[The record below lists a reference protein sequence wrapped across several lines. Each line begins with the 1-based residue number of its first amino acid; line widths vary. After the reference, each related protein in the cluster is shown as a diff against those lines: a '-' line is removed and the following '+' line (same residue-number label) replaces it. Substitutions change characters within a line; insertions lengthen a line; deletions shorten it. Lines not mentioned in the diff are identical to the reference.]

1 MKILAV
7 DDRKDDLYL
16 LQKML
21 EGRGYEAVPAENGK
35 EALKKLKEFEPDMV
49 ISDILMPGMD
59 GYQLL
64 KEIKSSKKFRKIP
77 FVFYTATYTSKQD
90 EEFAYALGASR
101 FIVKPQ
107 EPETFLGMIEKTIK
121 DVREGIL
128 TSPEPKHRKEE
139 VYLKE
144 YNERLIQ
151 KLEETVTKLEKAR
164 DGIKGSK
171 EFMEHVLDS
180 VTDGFIFI
188 DSEGKVSLANQKGK
202 LLQKEALKRIE
213 PEFLAEGEC
222 TCDFEL
228 LIDERYYDPQCS
240 SVVNGN
246 NTYLGSALVLRDVT
260 ERKNIEEDLKVRVEE
275 LEKWQRL
282 TVGRE
287 LKMIELK
294 KRIKELEKEKR
305 SAKKPRK
312 KK

>member
-202 LLQKEALKRIE
+202 LLQKEALKRVE

-294 KRIKELEKEKR
+294 KRIKELEKEKW